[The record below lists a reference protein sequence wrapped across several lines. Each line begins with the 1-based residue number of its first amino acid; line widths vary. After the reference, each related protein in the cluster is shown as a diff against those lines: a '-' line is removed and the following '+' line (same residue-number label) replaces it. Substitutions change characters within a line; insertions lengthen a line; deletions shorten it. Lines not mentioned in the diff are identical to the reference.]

1 MNEPII
7 MRYFVKPLPNRLKES
22 QLDENEFTVK
32 CVIKINTTINGAYV
46 FSSGKNMGIF
56 KAVGYPEDVGEFY
69 RLDEYEGYCWT
80 AHGRYPTN
88 TPGWWGGAHPF
99 AMPICP

>member
-46 FSSGKNMGIF
+46 FSSGKNMGISKPSVILRMSENF
-56 KAVGYPEDVGEFY
+56 TD
-69 RLDEYEGYCWT
+69 
-80 AHGRYPTN
+80 
-88 TPGWWGGAHPF
+88 
-99 AMPICP
+99 